1 MSDSPSKPDA
11 PPGSVWIVL
20 VNYNGLPHILDCLA
34 SLQRLTHPAQEV
46 VVVDNAS
53 RDGSPEVIRGRFPE
67 VRLLPSPVNGG
78 FAQGANLGL
87 GLALDQGAW
96 AVWLVNPDATAQ
108 PQALEALVR
117 VMAHEPQVGAAAS
130 LLRWAGQD
138 RVQAWG
144 GGTVNLITGRA
155 RHLTAP
161 PDRGGPDYLCGA
173 SLLLRGQA
181 LREVGLLDPEFP
193 LYWEDADLSWR
204 LRRAGWRLAVAP
216 DSVVEHHPSTG
227 LGDNEEA
234 WHRLYTNGSL
244 RFFRKHA
251 PLPWLPVA
259 LSSGA
264 RLARRAAQ
272 GRWRAAAGIWQGL
285 FSPDRGRL
293 PS

>member
-1 MSDSPSKPDA
+1 MQQSQENQWA
-11 PPGSVWIVL
+11 SVYVVL
-20 VNYNGLPHILDCLA
+20 VNYNGLPHVLDCLA
-34 SLQRLTHPAQEV
+34 SLTHQTYAPSEI

-53 RDGSPEVIRGRFPE
+53 HDQSPRMIERRFPQ
-67 VRLLPSPVNGG
+67 VTLLSSQMNGG
-78 FAQGANLGL
+78 FAQGANLGMQ
-87 GLALDQGAW
+87 LALERGAD
-96 AVWLVNPDATAQ
+96 AVWLLNPDATAQ
-108 PQALEALVR
+108 PQALETLVR
-117 VMAHEPQVGAAAS
+117 VMAHDPRVGAVGS
-130 LLRWAGQD
+130 LLRWAGED

-144 GGTVNLITGRA
+144 GGNLSLITGRA
-155 RHLTAP
+155 RHITQAP
-161 PDRGGPDYLCGA
+161 KTGAPDYLCGA
-173 SLLLRGQA
+173 SLLLRAQA
-181 LREVGLLDPEFP
+181 LNQVGLLDPGFP

-264 RLARRAAQ
+264 RLARRAVQ
-272 GRWRAAAGIWQGL
+272 GRWQAAAGIWRGV